1 MIQDQAHVGGTMLSG
16 GGESIVDFLFA
27 QRFTGSLAL
36 IEIKRPSTK
45 LLESKTFRGDLHA
58 PHKELTSAMAQVLDQ
73 RFQLLNNFAARS
85 HDPSLKDT
93 HVAAVHCV
101 VIAGTAP
108 SSIQEKRSLD
118 LFRHSSRD
126 VVVVTF
132 DELLDKLRQL
142 LRLIGADA
150 AEPCAA
156 PAFEPPDSGD
166 LC

>member
-1 MIQDQAHVGGTMLSG
+1 
-16 GGESIVDFLFA
+16 
-27 QRFTGSLAL
+27 
-36 IEIKRPSTK
+36 
-45 LLESKTFRGDLHA
+45 
-58 PHKELTSAMAQVLDQ
+58 
-73 RFQLLNNFAARS
+73 
-85 HDPSLKDT
+85 
-93 HVAAVHCV
+93 

-150 AEPCAA
+150 AEPGAA